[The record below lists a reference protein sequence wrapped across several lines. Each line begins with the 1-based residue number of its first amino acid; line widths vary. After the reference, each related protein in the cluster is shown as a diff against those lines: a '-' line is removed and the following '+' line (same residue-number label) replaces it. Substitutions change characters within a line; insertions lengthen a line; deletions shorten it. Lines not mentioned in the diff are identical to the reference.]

1 MEKIISYLTSKDLI
15 IKFIKFA
22 IVGAI
27 GTFINLGV
35 LFLFADIFGVY
46 YIISEVIAFYISVLN
61 NYLLNKVWTFKEKI
75 KERTLVKYIQ
85 YLIIN
90 ILSLLINISVLY
102 TLVEFF
108 NVWYI
113 LAEFFAIIC
122 AFLVNFIGNVL
133 WTFRKREK
141 ENSSSVEFI
150 KNNLFLIIP
159 ILTASLWAL
168 FNLIN
173 QNFIATDYCDFAV
186 FYEAG
191 KLLYNEPLMLYD
203 PIYRYFHMPAFAS
216 FCAITVSLLPYP
228 IAYYSFYAVN
238 LVLLSFFIIQFN
250 DILSLTRLEKKWYRF
265 IFLIIISNG
274 FVVLGLFYQNSFKL
288 LIGNIILYILLRE
301 IKYRQENKEKDLKY
315 FLINYG
321 LFTFAV
327 AIFPP
332 LLLFLLI
339 YIFHD
344 IRLKEILTLENIKKY
359 LIVLFMFAWQN
370 ILFFIYPSY
379 ILNFLNSFQGHN
391 VYERGYFPL
400 FYFREWIELESY
412 DLVFYIST
420 IYMVIVAFLLILKK
434 NLKIEEK
441 FAYNS
446 LAWVIFSTYG
456 ARSFFLIFPLTLLL
470 YVPFIQQKPNFKDFI
485 KRNYIT
491 LIGLICV
498 GIIYL
503 MPPDYTIYKY
513 LPFLQE
519 FPLIIL
525 VNLRYLVLLLI
536 FCGSLG
542 YLYYAKSKMRP

>member
-15 IKFIKFA
+15 IKFTKFA

-46 YIISEVIAFYISVLN
+46 YIISEVIAFYVSVLN
-61 NYLLNKVWTFKEKI
+61 NYILNKVWTFKEKI
-75 KERTLVKYIQ
+75 KERTLIKYLQ

-90 ILSLLINISVLY
+90 ILSLIINLGVLY
-102 TLVEFF
+102 ILVEAF

-122 AFLVNFIGNVL
+122 AFLVNFIGNTL
-133 WTFRKREK
+133 WTFRKREE
-141 ENSSSVEFI
+141 ENSDIIMFI
-150 KNNLFLIIP
+150 KTNLYLILP
-159 ILTASLWAL
+159 ILSAFLWAL

-186 FYEAG
+186 FYDAG
-191 KLLYNEPLMLYD
+191 KLLYNQPLMLYD

-216 FCAITVSLLPYP
+216 FCAITISLLPYP

-238 LVLLSFFIIQFN
+238 LVLISYFILQFN
-250 DILSLTRLEKKWYRF
+250 EILTLTGVGKKWYRF

-274 FVVLGLFYQNSFKL
+274 FIVLGLFYQNSFKL
-288 LIGNIILYILLRE
+288 IIGNIILYILLRE
-301 IKYRQENKEKDLKY
+301 IKYRRENKQKDLKY

-321 LFTFAV
+321 LFTFAI

-332 LLLFLLI
+332 FLLFFLV

-344 IRLKEILTLENIKKY
+344 INLKEILKFENIKKY
-359 LIVLFMFAWQN
+359 LIVVFMFAWQN

-379 ILNFLNSFQGHN
+379 ILDFLNSFQGHN
-391 VYERGYFPL
+391 IHERGYFPL

-412 DLVFYIST
+412 DLIFLISA
-420 IYMVIVAFLLILKK
+420 IYMVIIALILILKR
-434 NLKIEEK
+434 NLSIEKK
-441 FAYNS
+441 FAYTS
-446 LAWVIFSTYG
+446 LAWVIFSIYG
-456 ARSFFLIFPLTLLL
+456 TRSFFLIVPLTLLL
-470 YVPFIQQKPNFKDFI
+470 YVPFMQQKSNFKDFI
-485 KRNYIT
+485 KNNYVVI
-491 LIGLICV
+491 LGLISV
-498 GIIYL
+498 GFVYL
-503 MPPDYTIYKY
+503 MPPNYTIYKY

-519 FPLIIL
+519 FPLIVL
-525 VNLRYLVLLLI
+525 VNLRYLILLLI
-536 FCGSLG
+536 FCASLG
-542 YLYYAKSKMRP
+542 YLYYTNIKKRT